1 MPSTHPTKSLGLLLL
16 GWGAALLIFFP
27 IFWMFLTSLK
37 TEKEAAAGH
46 AVWFFWPT
54 LQNYANVFSQ
64 SDYSHYA
71 WNSTLVSLGGT
82 LLAMAISIPAA
93 YSLAFHF
100 SRRSPSLL
108 AWMLSTKMMPPVSA
122 LIPLYLMLAHLKL
135 LDSVV
140 ALTGIYALMNLP
152 ITVWLTYS
160 YFREIPVEIL
170 EAGRIDGMTAWQEIR
185 YLLLQMSL
193 PGLASTALL
202 SVILCW
208 NEAFWSLNLTAA
220 KAGPVALF
228 IATYSSPE
236 GLFLAKLSAAST
248 LAIAPILIFGVLAQR
263 QLVRGLTFGAV
274 K

>member
-1 MPSTHPTKSLGLLLL
+1 MKPVRAQRLGLLVL
-16 GWGAALLIFFP
+16 GWGSALFLFFP
-27 IFWMFLTSLK
+27 IFWMFLTSVK
-37 TEKEAAAGH
+37 AESQAAAGS
-46 AVWFFWPT
+46 AIWLFRPT
-54 LQNYANVFSQ
+54 LQNYIHVFSE
-64 SDYSHYA
+64 SDYAHYA
-71 WNSTLVSLGGT
+71 WNSTLVSYGGT

-100 SRRSPSLL
+100 SRRAPGTL

-122 LIPLYLMLAHLKL
+122 LIPIYLTLAHLRL
-135 LDSVV
+135 LDSVA
-140 ALTGIYALMNLP
+140 ALTVIYALMNLP
-152 ITVWLTYS
+152 ITIWLTYS

-193 PGLASTALL
+193 PGLASTTLL

-208 NEAFWSLNLTAA
+208 NESFWSLNLTAA
-220 KAGPVALF
+220 RAGPVAVF

>member
-1 MPSTHPTKSLGLLLL
+1 
-16 GWGAALLIFFP
+16 
-27 IFWMFLTSLK
+27 LT
-37 TEKEAAAGH
+37 
-46 AVWFFWPT
+46 
-54 LQNYANVFSQ
+54 
-64 SDYSHYA
+64 
-71 WNSTLVSLGGT
+71 
-82 LLAMAISIPAA
+82 AI
-93 YSLAFHF
+93 Y
-100 SRRSPSLL
+100 
-108 AWMLSTKMMPPVSA
+108 V
-122 LIPLYLMLAHLKL
+122 
-135 LDSVV
+135 
-140 ALTGIYALMNLP
+140 LMNLP

-170 EAGRIDGMTAWQEIR
+170 EAGRIDGMTSWQEIR

-248 LAIAPILIFGVLAQR
+248 MAIAPILIFGVLAQR